1 MYFNAKVLRSIFVWM
16 LLLPIFSVEA
26 QQSALFSHYYWNE
39 QFYNPAYAGS
49 KEMLHVQALNRL
61 QWVGM
66 EGAPNTIS
74 ASVHSPLKKDNI
86 ALGVNFYNDRIGA
99 LSTNGVSVQ
108 YAYRLKF
115 KEGKY
120 TLSMGVQGGAEFRNL
135 QAAKLNTDDGMPD
148 VVSPGEFQK
157 SWMPV
162 FGAGAYFYGEN
173 FSIGFGVPQLLPK
186 TIFKGEKWGM
196 EPVIQYFISG
206 AYQWNIQENFRLLP
220 TVSVKVL
227 PHQPTQAEIDLN
239 GIFYDKVLLGLG
251 VRTDK
256 SMIFLGQYMHTFDK
270 GKKLNIGYAYDL
282 SWKALRA
289 TNSGS
294 HEIFVSFG
302 MPFSKSTSSFI
313 YKNPRYF

>member
-1 MYFNAKVLRSIFVWM
+1 MYFKTKLLQSLAWM
-16 LLLPIFSVEA
+16 LMLFPFVTMEA
-26 QQSALFSHYYWNE
+26 QQSSLFSHYYWNE

-49 KEMLHVQALNRL
+49 KDLLHAQVLNRL

-74 ASVHSPLKKDNI
+74 ASVHSPLKKENI

-99 LSTNGVSVQ
+99 ISSNGISVQ

-120 TLSMGVQGGAEFRNL
+120 TLSMGVQGGAEFRNVN
-135 QAAKLNTDDGMPD
+135 ASKLRTDDGLPD
-148 VVSPGEFQK
+148 VIHPLDFEK
-157 SWMPV
+157 SWMPM
-162 FGAGAYFYGEN
+162 FGAGAYLYGEN

-186 TIFKGEKWGM
+186 SIFKGEKWGM
-196 EPVIQYFISG
+196 EPVTEYFVSG

-220 TVSVKVL
+220 TVSLKFL
-227 PHQPTQAEIDLN
+227 PHQPTQAEINLN
-239 GIFYDKVLLGLG
+239 GIFYDKFLAGLG

-256 SMIFLGQYMHTFDK
+256 SMIFMGQYMHTFDK
-270 GKKLNIGYAYDL
+270 GKKLNVGYAYDM
-282 SWKALRA
+282 SWKALRT

-302 MPFSKSTSSFI
+302 MPVAKSSSTI
-313 YKNPRYF
+313 YKSPRYF